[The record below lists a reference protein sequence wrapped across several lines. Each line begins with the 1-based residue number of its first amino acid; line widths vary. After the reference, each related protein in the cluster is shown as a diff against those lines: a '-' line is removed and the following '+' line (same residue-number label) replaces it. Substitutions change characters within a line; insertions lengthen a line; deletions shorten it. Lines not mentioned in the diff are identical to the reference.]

1 MATRTNNDI
10 PLLAEQVV
18 KYLGQH
24 PEMLQQFVDHPYTT
38 VQQATKVEEKLDRTD
53 MSQLLTLAAALAGGQ
68 TQSAQSVD
76 PTNLATL
83 AGNLLGQND
92 NSIHELAGS
101 LFGAQKPQQVQQT
114 QQAKPQGGLDLG
126 SLVSLAALAGGLYS
140 ASKVSK
146 KKKEQQQLQQQQQGI
161 DFTDGLDAAEMAQ
174 LAGSF
179 LSGQTTEQA
188 AQSTGIDLGTVAN
201 IASLFLGK

>member
-101 LFGAQKPQQVQQT
+101 LFGAQKPQEV

>member
-76 PTNLATL
+76 PTSLATL

-114 QQAKPQGGLDLG
+114 QQGKPQGGLDLG

-146 KKKEQQQLQQQQQGI
+146 KKKEQQQQQGI